1 MGYETTHHLVV
12 LVMMSTSN
20 KTWGDTFPPGY
31 TNKLLGTLLKTVI
44 HSRKIKCSNLGLDFW
59 NISGKILRI
68 LRIFLKPGENPFS
81 LLTLIIWIFNSEN
94 TLTFFE
100 KPYIW
105 GKACIVYIK
114 YLFRAYRIFSGGVL
128 GTLLV
133 GYLSSDIW
141 YD

>member
-59 NISGKILRI
+59 NISGKILTD
-68 LRIFLKPGENPFS
+68 LKNIS
-81 LLTLIIWIFNSEN
+81 
-94 TLTFFE
+94 
-100 KPYIW
+100 
-105 GKACIVYIK
+105 
-114 YLFRAYRIFSGGVL
+114 
-128 GTLLV
+128 
-133 GYLSSDIW
+133 
-141 YD
+141 